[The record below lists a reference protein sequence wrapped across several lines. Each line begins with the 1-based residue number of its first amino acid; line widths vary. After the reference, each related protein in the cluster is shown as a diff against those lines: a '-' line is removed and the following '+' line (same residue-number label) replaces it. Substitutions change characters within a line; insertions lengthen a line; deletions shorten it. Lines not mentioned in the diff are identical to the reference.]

1 MHVFIAM
8 EHAFKIAHHLAPSEP
23 FDIEVGHGQ
32 LLKSLDGH
40 CHISEGD
47 DRIGVIASA
56 LHLLNDGYVHLAVAI
71 LANGPFAHVI
81 GKASNQELVAM
92 HPVRFDPHGSIFITE
107 LWHSPAHVLVLMLI
121 RLWLCE
127 QQYQPSPKITCLGVH
142 DALREAHILSEPC
155 IAMA

>member
-8 EHAFKIAHHLAPSEP
+8 DHALKIAHHLALSEP
-23 FDIEVGHGQ
+23 FDIEFGCGQ
-32 LLKSLDGH
+32 LLKSLDGQ

-47 DRIGVIASA
+47 DRIGPVWRP
-56 LHLLNDGYVHLAVAI
+56 LVPLDGYVHLPVAI
-71 LANGPFAHVI
+71 LANGRFADAT
-81 GKASNQELVAM
+81 GKVSNPELVAM

-127 QQYQPSPKITCLGVH
+127 QRYQPSPKITCLGVH
-142 DALREAHILSEPC
+142 DALHEAHILSEPC

>member
-8 EHAFKIAHHLAPSEP
+8 EHAFKIVHHLAPSEP
-23 FDIEVGHGQ
+23 FDIEVGRGQ

-47 DRIGVIASA
+47 NRIGPVWPP
-56 LHLLNDGYVHLAVAI
+56 LVRLDGYVHLPVAV
-71 LANGPFAHVI
+71 LANGRFAAATAKV
-81 GKASNQELVAM
+81 SNPELVAM

-127 QQYQPSPKITCLGVH
+127 QRYQPSPKITCLGVH
-142 DALREAHILSEPC
+142 DALHEAHILSEPC